1 MSIEK
6 IISEANPKYFE
17 WLYRAALV
25 FGVCAIVA
33 GIIVELSLIHI

>member
-1 MSIEK
+1 MSDIDK
-6 IISEANPKYFE
+6 IIREANPKYFE

-33 GIIVELSLIHI
+33 GIIVEVMV